1 MAGKAALWV
10 VVVVAAV
17 VCGAGRGAAFQLLV
31 HPSGQWKVPED
42 TVHSL
47 TLTLSLNA
55 SEEAQA
61 LQGATAGAV
70 VEVTALHR
78 DAWRLD
84 WQRRAAQWSPQDAA
98 EGVNK
103 TLTFSG
109 YYWGRTHVGLFLTRN
124 DLHFTPEAPPH
135 QDWTPPDA
143 WDDLHAAQQDNNIT
157 TADDAAN
164 LTLLNEIEIN
174 VDRAVHVYETAFI
187 GLGFTFMLV
196 NNINMGAQLDLRI
209 IRDVLRRPLGPLCGF
224 ISQFAFMPLSTFAMG
239 YFFFT
244 DPLFRLGLFTLGCS
258 PGGMMSNFWTLMFGG
273 DINLSITMTAVSTVA
288 AMAMMPFWMFTL
300 GQKLTQGASMQ
311 VPYGNLV
318 ISLITLTVPIGLGL
332 FVRARR
338 PNWAEKGAKIIKPF
352 TLIVILIF
360 MSFWFY
366 SSYKVFFM
374 MNWQMAVAGFLV
386 AGLGF
391 GLGATLAMAFCLP
404 RAQVIAISIETAFQ
418 NGGVVFILLKLSL
431 PSPDSDLAA
440 LPAMATMLQIGPPMI
455 LLYFAITLLRRY
467 CGCCPAKDEQEK
479 EAPADEKQ
487 MEAERAREI
496 EAFLSKPD
504 KNIFTDSVMKE
515 NQNKYG
521 LVLHG
526 MTKLKLVRN
535 TRETN
540 IV

>member
-1 MAGKAALWV
+1 MGKAVAW
-10 VVVVAAV
+10 VVAAV
-17 VCGAGRGAAFQLLV
+17 VLCVAGRGAGFRLLV

-42 TVHSL
+42 TLHNL
-47 TLTLSLNA
+47 TVSLSLNA
-55 SEEAQA
+55 SEAEWA
-61 LQGATAGAV
+61 LQGEAGAV
-70 VEVTALHR
+70 VEVVALHR
-78 DAWRLD
+78 DSWRLD
-84 WQRRAAQWSPQDAA
+84 WQIRAAQFSPQEAA

-124 DLHFTPEAPPH
+124 DLHLTPEAPPQ
-135 QDWTPPDA
+135 QDWSPHDA
-143 WDDLHAAQQDNNIT
+143 WGDLHVALGDANT
-157 TADDAAN
+157 TVGDLQPNVN
-164 LTLLNEIEIN
+164 LTLLNEIEIT
-174 VDRAVHVYETAFI
+174 VDRSVHVFETVFI
-187 GLGFTFMLV
+187 ALGSCFLLI
-196 NNINMGAQLDLRI
+196 NNINMGAQLDLRV
-209 IRDVLRRPLGPLCGF
+209 IRDVLRRPLGPICGF

-244 DPLFRLGLFTLGCS
+244 DPLYRLGIFTLGCS

-288 AMAMMPFWMFTL
+288 AMGMMPFWMFTL

-318 ISLITLTVPIGLGL
+318 ISLISLTVPIGMGVGL
-332 FVRARR
+332 RAWR
-338 PNWAEKGAKIIKPF
+338 PKWADKGAKIIKPF
-352 TLIVILIF
+352 TLVVILLF

-366 SSYKVFFM
+366 SSYKVFAM

-404 RAQVIAISIETAFQ
+404 RTQVIAISIETAFQ

-455 LLYFAITLLRRY
+455 LFYAVLTLLRRY
-467 CGCCPAKDEQEK
+467 CGCCPVKVDQEK
-479 EAPADEKQ
+479 AVPADEKH
-487 MEAERAREI
+487 MEAAESERDPGVSLQVRQEY
-496 EAFLSKPD
+496 FH
-504 KNIFTDSVMKE
+504 
-515 NQNKYG
+515 G
-521 LVLHG
+521 LRH
-526 MTKLKLVRN
+526 
-535 TRETN
+535 
-540 IV
+540 

>member
-1 MAGKAALWV
+1 MGMAAVW
-10 VVVVAAV
+10 VVAAAV
-17 VCGAGRGAAFQLLV
+17 LCGAGRGAGFHLLV

-42 TVHSL
+42 TLHNL
-47 TLTLSLNA
+47 TVSLSLNT
-55 SEEAQA
+55 SEAERA
-61 LQGATAGAV
+61 LQGAAGAV
-70 VEVTALHR
+70 VEVAALHR
-78 DAWRLD
+78 NSWRLD
-84 WQRRAAQWSPQDAA
+84 WQRRVAQFSPEEAA

-124 DLHFTPEAPPH
+124 DLHLTPEAPPH
-135 QDWTPPDA
+135 QDWSSQDA
-143 WDDLHAAQQDNNIT
+143 WDDLHAALEDANT
-157 TADDAAN
+157 TLGDVKPGAN

-174 VDRAVHVYETAFI
+174 VDRSVHVFETVFI
-187 GLGFTFMLV
+187 ALGSCFMLI
-196 NNINMGAQLDLRI
+196 NNINMGAQLDMRI
-209 IRDVLRRPLGPLCGF
+209 ILDVLRRPLGPACGF

-244 DPLFRLGLFTLGCS
+244 DPLYRLGIFTLGCS
-258 PGGMMSNFWTLMFGG
+258 PGGMMSNFWTLIFGG

-288 AMAMMPFWMFTL
+288 AMGMMPMWMFTL

-318 ISLITLTVPIGLGL
+318 LSLISLTVPIGLGVAL
-332 FVRARR
+332 RAWR
-338 PNWAEKGAKIIKPF
+338 PKWADRGAKIIKPF
-352 TLIVILIF
+352 TLVVILLF

-366 SSYKVFFM
+366 SSYKVFAM

-391 GLGATLAMAFCLP
+391 GLGASLAMVFCLP
-404 RAQVIAISIETAFQ
+404 KAQVIAISIETAFQ

-440 LPAMATMLQIGPPMI
+440 LPAMATMLQVGPPMI
-455 LLYFAITLLRRY
+455 LLYAVLTILRRY
-467 CGCCPAKDEQEK
+467 CGCCPVEEEQK
-479 EAPADEKQ
+479 AVPADEKH

-515 NQNKYG
+515 NEKQYG
-521 LVLHG
+521 LVLQG
-526 MTKLKLVRN
+526 MTKLKLAGDMQ
-535 TRETN
+535 ETN